1 MLCGWFPGSRSI
13 GASVFLA
20 AAAASAP
27 ARAGSFTS
35 DGTFQFDPRAVAR
48 LGFEEADGADAGAS
62 TALDDHALEGGH
74 LINVPKFQGIDLPVT
89 LPKARATYRVS
100 AWIRGAEVTVSFEL
114 TYSAHKDEVAA
125 LYPTGRV
132 TSDGWVE
139 VANDHLR
146 VDGARVKSASVGL
159 FSADGAAVDAIEIV
173 PDGDATSFPAVP
185 NAPCHGATDASACGV
200 EQVCVW
206 SSCRNVGG
214 WVPGIPA
221 DRANV
226 TDYLENRLKF
236 LFGPYLE
243 RTADLPAVLVAT
255 DSMRHAI
262 DRYTFWNGFL
272 TAVRKLHDG
281 HTSTSGLADFVVE
294 NPRPLS
300 LCFLEGDADLTHAA
314 APKDSD
320 YLDVLVSH
328 TGADHNLGLHAGD
341 RLVRVDG
348 QHPIAW
354 MRSLID
360 VNWGQ
365 PGISN
370 HTTFAELASSLQ
382 RMISR
387 YAETI
392 EVIRCD
398 AATSIC
404 GAPETIAIGSLPE
417 EPVGTPFD
425 RVACDNRPTRHLA
438 GAPKDHATGET
449 VYSGLVNEASPG
461 EKIYGLEWESL
472 YTTNGVDGVAKDLHA
487 AVDAWSA
494 DAKGVILDH
503 RTGFGGTILAPEILW
518 NFSVQSHPNDLYVD
532 RTFAHEEQPD
542 VIAAQALF
550 QAALGGPRMQYAGS
564 ASPNVNVPVALL
576 LTEDVSA
583 SDWLPQGMKG
593 SPSVRLF
600 APFQTNGG
608 FSTRYA
614 FGYWLGV
621 GYIAA
626 VGDDILPDGTTHNGR
641 GVSPDVVVLPKQ
653 SDLLIGKDTVF
664 EAGLAWVRAWQK
676 P

>member
-1 MLCGWFPGSRSI
+1 MLRGRFLGSRSI
-13 GASVFLA
+13 SAAMALA
-20 AAAASAP
+20 AISVSAS
-27 ARAGSFTS
+27 ARAGGFTG
-35 DGTFQFDPRAVAR
+35 DGTFQFDPSAVTR
-48 LGFEEADGADAGAS
+48 IGFEAEDAADAGPKAV
-62 TALDDHALEGGH
+62 LDEHALEGGH
-74 LINVPKFQGIDLPVT
+74 IVNVPKFQGIDLPVT
-89 LPKARATYRVS
+89 LPKVRATYRVS
-100 AWIRGAEVTVSFEL
+100 AWIRGAEVTVSFDL
-114 TYSAHKDEVAA
+114 TYSEHIDEVAA
-125 LYPTGRV
+125 LYPTGRI

-146 VDGARVKSASVGL
+146 VDGARVKRASIGL
-159 FSADGAAVDAIEIV
+159 FSSDGAAVDAVEIV

-214 WVPGIPA
+214 WVPGIPS
-221 DRANV
+221 DRADV

-243 RTADLPAVLVAT
+243 RAQDLPAALVAT
-255 DSMRHAI
+255 DSMRHAT
-262 DRYTFWNGFL
+262 DRYAFWNGFL

-281 HTSTSGLADFVVE
+281 HTTTSGLADFVVE

-314 APKDSD
+314 APKDSE

-328 TGADHNLGLHAGD
+328 TGSNHHLGLHAGD

-360 VNWGQ
+360 VNWSQ

-370 HTTFAELASSLQ
+370 HTTFAELSSSLQ

-387 YAETI
+387 YAETV

-398 AATSIC
+398 AAASTC
-404 GAPETIAIGSLPE
+404 GPVETIEIGSLPE
-417 EPVGTPFD
+417 DPPGTPFD
-425 RVACDNRPTRHLA
+425 GVSCDNRPIRHLA
-438 GAPKDHATGET
+438 SAPKNHATGDT
-449 VYSGLVNEASPG
+449 VYSGLVNEANPG

-472 YTTNGVDGVAKDLHA
+472 YTTNELDGVAPDLNA
-487 AVDAWSA
+487 AVSAWSA
-494 DAKGVILDH
+494 DATGVILDH

-518 NFSVQSHPNDLYVD
+518 NFAVLYHANDLYVD
-532 RTFAHEEQPD
+532 RTFAGEEQPKPD
-542 VIAAQALF
+542 AAQAFF
-550 QAALGGPRMQYAGS
+550 QAALNGPLMQYAGS
-564 ASPNVNVPVALL
+564 GNPHTSVPVALL

-608 FSTRYA
+608 FSTRYS
-614 FGYWLGV
+614 FGYWLGL
-621 GYIAA
+621 GYIVA

-641 GVSPDVVVLPKQ
+641 GVEPDVVVLPKQ
-653 SDLLIGKDTVF
+653 SDLLTGKDTVF

>member
-1 MLCGWFPGSRSI
+1 MLRGRFPGSRSI
-13 GASVFLA
+13 GAAVLFA
-20 AAAASAP
+20 AVGASAP
-27 ARAGSFTS
+27 ARAGSFTD

-48 LGFEEADGADAGAS
+48 LGFEEAAPDDAGPGSAP
-62 TALDDHALEGGH
+62 DDHALEGGH
-74 LINVPKFQGIDLPVT
+74 VINVPKFQGIDLPVT
-89 LPKARATYRVS
+89 LPQARATYRVS
-100 AWIRGAEVTVSFEL
+100 AWIRGAEATVSFEL
-114 TYSAHKDEVAA
+114 TYSQHKDEVAA
-125 LYPTGRV
+125 LYPTGRI

-146 VDGARVKSASVGL
+146 VDGPRLKSASVGL
-159 FSADGAAVDAIEIV
+159 FSSDGAVVDAVEIV
-173 PDGDATSFPAVP
+173 PDGDATSLPAVP
-185 NAPCHGATDASACGV
+185 NAPCTGADDPSSCGV

-214 WVPGIPA
+214 WVPAIPS

-243 RTADLPAVLVAT
+243 RTQDLPAVLVAT
-255 DSMRHAI
+255 DSMRHAT

-281 HTSTSGLADFVVE
+281 HTTTSGLADFVVQ
-294 NPRPLS
+294 NPRPLAI
-300 LCFLEGDADLTHAA
+300 CFLEGDADLTHAA
-314 APKDSD
+314 AAKDVD

-328 TGADHNLGLHAGD
+328 TGADHNLGLHPGD

-354 MRSLID
+354 MRALID
-360 VNWGQ
+360 VNWSQ

-370 HTTFAELASSLQ
+370 HSTFAELSSTLQ

-387 YAETI
+387 YAQTI
-392 EVIRCD
+392 QVIRCD
-398 AATSIC
+398 AATSTC
-404 GAPETIAIGSLPE
+404 GAPETIEIGSLPE
-417 EPVGTPFD
+417 DAPGTPFD
-425 RVACDNRPTRHLA
+425 GVTCDNRPIRHLA
-438 GAPKDHATGET
+438 GAPKNHATGDA
-449 VYSGLVNEASPG
+449 VYSGLVMEANPG

-472 YTTNGVDGVAKDLHA
+472 YTTNGSDGVAPDLHA
-487 AVDAWSA
+487 AVSAWTA
-494 DAKGVILDH
+494 DATGVILDH

-518 NFSVQSHPNDLYVD
+518 NFSVLSHPNDLYVD
-532 RTFAHEEQPD
+532 RIFASEEQPD
-542 VIAAQALF
+542 PAAAQARF
-550 QAALGGPRMQYAGS
+550 QAALSGPLVQYAGS
-564 ASPNVNVPVALL
+564 GSPNTDVPVALL

-614 FGYWLGV
+614 FGYWLGL

-641 GVSPDVVVLPKQ
+641 GVQPDQVVLPKQ

-664 EAGLAWVRAWQK
+664 EAGLSWVRAWKK

>member
-1 MLCGWFPGSRSI
+1 MHRGRFLASRSI
-13 GASVFLA
+13 AIA
-20 AAAASAP
+20 ALLTIGGAASP
-27 ARAGSFTS
+27 ARAGSFTA
-35 DGTFQFDPRAVAR
+35 DGTFQFNPLAVVR
-48 LGFEEADGADAGAS
+48 LGFEEVAADDAGS
-62 TALDDHALEGGH
+62 MTAADEQALEGGH
-74 LINVPKFQGIDLPVT
+74 VTNVPKFQGIDLLVT
-89 LPKARATYRVS
+89 LPKSRATYRVS
-100 AWIRGAEVTVSFEL
+100 AWIRGAEATVSFDL
-114 TYSAHKDEVAA
+114 SYSQHVDEVAA
-125 LYPTGRV
+125 LYPTGRI

-139 VANDHLR
+139 VANDHVR
-146 VDGARVKSASVGL
+146 VDGERVKSAKIGL
-159 FSADGAAVDAIEIV
+159 FSADGAAVDAVEIV
-173 PDGDATSFPAVP
+173 ADGDATSLPAVP
-185 NAPCHGATDASACGV
+185 NAACSGATDASSCGV

-214 WVPGIPA
+214 WVPPIPD

-243 RTADLPAVLVAT
+243 RTQDFPAVLVAT
-255 DSMRHAI
+255 DSMRHAK

-281 HTSTSGLADFVVE
+281 HTSTSGLADFVLE

-300 LCFLEGDADLTHAA
+300 ICFLEGDADLTHAS

-328 TGADHNLGLHAGD
+328 TGADHNLGLHPGD

-354 MRSLID
+354 SRSLID

-370 HTTFAELASSLQ
+370 HFTFAELSSTLQ

-387 YAETI
+387 YAKTI

-398 AATSIC
+398 PATEVC
-404 GAPETIAIGSLPE
+404 GAPETIEIGNLPE
-417 EPVGTPFD
+417 EPPGTPFD
-425 RVACDNRPTRHLA
+425 RVACDNRPVRHLA
-438 GAPKDHATGET
+438 SAPKDHSTGDT
-449 VYSGLVNEASPG
+449 VYSGLVNEAAPG

-472 YTTNGVDGVAKDLHA
+472 FTSSGSDGVAPALNA
-487 AVDAWSA
+487 AVAAWSA
-494 DAKGVILDH
+494 DATGVILDH

-518 NFSVQSHPNDLYVD
+518 NFSVLTHANDLYVD
-532 RTFAHEEQPD
+532 RTFAAEEQPKPGD
-542 VIAAQALF
+542 AQALF
-550 QAALGGPRMQYAGS
+550 QAQLSGSAMQYAGS
-564 ASPNVNVPVALL
+564 ASPRTDVPVALL

-593 SPSVRLF
+593 SPSVKLF

-621 GYIAA
+621 SYIAA
-626 VGDDILPDGTTHNGR
+626 VGDDILADGSTHNGH
-641 GVSPDVVVLPKQ
+641 GVEPDVVVLPRQ
-653 SDLLIGKDTVF
+653 SDLLVGKDTVF